1 MKGRTLVFLGC
12 LLFSG
17 MGGYSEIV
25 EAADSEMTK
34 TISGGGVTAKVT
46 YLNPKDNNDE
56 PRFQIVLDTHS
67 ANLDAYDLKTIT
79 ALRDDTGKTYL
90 ATGIEN
96 KGSGHHREATL
107 TFPKVSPES
116 KRFEVIIKDV
126 AGVKERAFRWNLQ

>member
-1 MKGRTLVFLGC
+1 MKGRTLVFLGY
-12 LLFSG
+12 LLFTG

-25 EAADSEMTK
+25 GAADSEMTK

-96 KGSGHHREATL
+96 KGSGHHRETTL
-107 TFPKVSPES
+107 TFPKV
-116 KRFEVIIKDV
+116 
-126 AGVKERAFRWNLQ
+126 